1 MVLARPVKRRERP
14 AAAPEEAKQ
23 RTGRRR
29 ARLGG
34 AALRLALMAVP
45 AAFFALFFLYP
56 VAAIVTRGLRVDGQW
71 RLGRIGEV
79 LTDPAVLDILWFTGW
94 QAAASTALT
103 LAVALPGAYVFARFT
118 FPGKRL
124 LRAVV
129 TVPFVLPTVVA
140 GSAFLALLGHGGL
153 LDSLWGVRLDTS
165 VWAILLAH
173 VFFNYA
179 VVVRTVGGLWAQ
191 LDPRQEEAA
200 RVLGASRL
208 AAWRRVTLPAL
219 APAVAAAAL
228 MVFLFTF
235 TSFGVIQILGGP
247 RYATL
252 EVAIYRETAQL
263 LDLPTAAVLTLV
275 QFAVVAAVLGLH
287 AWTVRRREG
296 ALKLVA
302 PEQTARRPQGAAQW
316 ALLWGVLAVVAL
328 LILLPLAVLVERS
341 LDAPGGYGL
350 DYYRA
355 LQSVA
360 DSGGTFFVAPMD
372 AVWNSLRYAAVAT
385 VFAVV
390 VGGLAAAALTI
401 PSEPKGAPPA
411 PQALNDAVKAT
422 RPRERGLVSICG
434 WRRAR
439 ERSVEER
446 RHRTRAPGGEPRVIR
461 GAGRLV
467 RGFDALLMLPLGTS
481 AVTVGFG
488 FLIAL
493 DEPPLDLRASWILV
507 PLAQAL
513 VGVPFVVRTMLPVL
527 RAVDHRLREAAAV
540 LGASPLRAWREV
552 DLPLVARALGV
563 AAGFAFAVSL
573 GEFGATVFIAR
584 PDHPTLPVAV
594 ARFLGRAGQL
604 NYGQAMALSTI
615 LMLVC
620 AGSLLVLERIRTDRS
635 GEF

>member
-1 MVLARPVKRRERP
+1 MVLARSVERAERAEHAQPRERHGT
-14 AAAPEEAKQ
+14 AD
-23 RTGRRR
+23 RGGLR
-29 ARLGG
+29 G

-45 AAFFALFFLYP
+45 LAFFAVFFAYP
-56 VAAIVTRGLRVDGQW
+56 VAAIVTRGLRVDGRW
-71 RLGRIGEV
+71 RLGRIPEV
-79 LTDPAVLDILWFTGW
+79 LGDPSVLHTLWFTGW
-94 QAAASTALT
+94 QAAASTGLT
-103 LAVALPGAYVFARFT
+103 LAVALPGAYVFARFA
-118 FPGKRL
+118 FPGKGL

-140 GSAFLALLGHGGL
+140 GSAFLGLLGRGGL
-153 LDSLWGVRLDTS
+153 LDELWGVRLDTS

-219 APAVAAAAL
+219 GPAVAAAAL

-252 EVAIYRETAQL
+252 EVAIYRQTAQL

-275 QFAVVAAVLGLH
+275 QFAAVAAVLALH

-296 ALKLVA
+296 ALRLVDA
-302 PEQTARRPQGAAQW
+302 ARTARRPRGPAQW
-316 ALLWGVLAVVAL
+316 GLLAGVLAVVAL
-328 LILLPLAVLVERS
+328 LIVLPLAVLVERS
-341 LDAPGGYGL
+341 LHGPDGYGFT
-350 DYYRA
+350 YYRA
-355 LQSVA
+355 LQSAA
-360 DSGGTFFVAPMD
+360 DSGGTFFVAPVD
-372 AVWNSLRYAAVAT
+372 ALWNSVQYAAVAT
-385 VFAVV
+385 AFALL
-390 VGGLAAAALTI
+390 VGGLAAAALT
-401 PSEPKGAPPA
+401 
-411 PQALNDAVKAT
+411 
-422 RPRERGLVSICG
+422 
-434 WRRAR
+434 
-439 ERSVEER
+439 
-446 RHRTRAPGGEPRVIR
+446 R
-461 GAGRLV
+461 GAGRFV

-493 DEPPLDLRASWILV
+493 DAPPLDLRDSWFLV

-552 DLPLVARALGV
+552 DLPLVGRALAV

-584 PDHPTLPVAV
+584 PDLPTLPVAV

-604 NYGQAMALSTI
+604 SYGQAMALSTI

-620 AGSLLVLERIRTDRS
+620 ACSLLALERIRTDRS